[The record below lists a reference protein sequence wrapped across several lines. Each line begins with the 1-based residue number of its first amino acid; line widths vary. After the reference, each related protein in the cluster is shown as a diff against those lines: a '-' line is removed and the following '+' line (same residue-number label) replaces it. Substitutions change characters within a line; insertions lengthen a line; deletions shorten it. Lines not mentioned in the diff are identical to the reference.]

1 MDSPGNTGDKGAADA
16 RPENAGKADFSDV
29 QGGSSSTARTPDDLQ
44 RTYVVQKGD
53 SLSHI
58 AKREYGDAN
67 KWHEIYEAN
76 SDIIKN
82 PDLIYPGQKL
92 RLP

>member
-1 MDSPGNTGDKGAADA
+1 MDSPDNTGDKGAAEP
-16 RPENAGKADFSDV
+16 RPANPGNADFSDV
-29 QGGSSSTARTPDDLQ
+29 QGGGSSTARTPDDVQ
-44 RTYVVQKGD
+44 RTYVVKQGD
-53 SLSHI
+53 SLSRI
-58 AKREYGDAN
+58 AQREYGDAN

-76 SDIIKN
+76 NDIIKN